1 MTASPPTTASTS
13 PSATPPTSAP
23 SHTADILAWARV
35 AAQAADEKKGTDPVI
50 LQVGDL
56 LSITEAFVI
65 VSAPN
70 NRLVLTIVEEVEL
83 QVKLSDG
90 PTPLS
95 IEGLSDASWVLIDF
109 GSFVVHVFQQ
119 ETREFYDLERLWKE
133 APRIAWTPHPVS
145 ASGPDPS
152 QSPTE

>member
-1 MTASPPTTASTS
+1 MTASPPTTPS
-13 PSATPPTSAP
+13 PAT
-23 SHTADILAWARV
+23 SHTAEILSWAQV
-35 AAQAADEKKGTDPVI
+35 AAQAADEKKGTNPVI

-70 NRLVLTIVEEVEL
+70 NRLVLTIVDEIEL
-83 QVKLSDG
+83 QVKLADG

-95 IEGLSDASWVLIDF
+95 IEGLSDATWVLMDF

-133 APRIAWTPHPVS
+133 APRIAWTPRRTPEGS
-145 ASGPDPS
+145 AATD
-152 QSPTE
+152 